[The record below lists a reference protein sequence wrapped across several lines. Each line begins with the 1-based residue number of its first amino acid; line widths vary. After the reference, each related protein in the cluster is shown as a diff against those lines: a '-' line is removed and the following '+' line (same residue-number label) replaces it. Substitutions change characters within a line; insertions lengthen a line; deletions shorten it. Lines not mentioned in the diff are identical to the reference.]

1 MLEPVQASQEGSLPR
16 GAAAASAQSP
26 VFSPGG
32 QALVNFLSRH
42 SRHCPRGL
50 SQDMGTLCA
59 RSLKNHQKVNS
70 MGSEIYYSYL
80 CANLNGISFV
90 ISSSSSK
97 KRALQCIRWRHC
109 INLSKKNEPPFCLHL

>member
-16 GAAAASAQSP
+16 HRGGGAVSAQSP

-50 SQDMGTLCA
+50 SQEMGTLCA

-70 MGSEIYYSYL
+70 MGSFD
-80 CANLNGISFV
+80 NTD
-90 ISSSSSK
+90 
-97 KRALQCIRWRHC
+97 
-109 INLSKKNEPPFCLHL
+109 

>member
-16 GAAAASAQSP
+16 AAAASAQSP

-70 MGSEIYYSYL
+70 MGSFMTIRTEIYYSYL
-80 CANLNGISFV
+80 CT
-90 ISSSSSK
+90 
-97 KRALQCIRWRHC
+97 
-109 INLSKKNEPPFCLHL
+109 